1 MKINTHYHHIKYF
14 VLLSL
19 ALLTFTS
26 CKKKTNIQI
35 DKNGFSYKTVQG
47 DPQKARIYTL
57 ENGLKVYLSV
67 YKDEPRVQTY
77 VAVAAGSKT
86 DPSETTGL
94 AHYLEH
100 MMFKGT
106 PKLGTQN
113 WSKEKVELDKIEAL
127 YEKYRQTKDETQ
139 RKAIY
144 HQIDSVSSVAANYA
158 IANEYDKS
166 TALIGAKGTN
176 AYTFFEQTVYVN
188 NIPSNQLEKWI
199 SLEAERFSEMTPRLF
214 HTELEAV
221 YEEKNR
227 ALDNDGRKVWE
238 SLLSSL
244 FQKHTYG
251 TQTTIGTIDHLKNPS
266 ITEIKKYFDTYYV
279 PNNMAICLSG
289 DLDPEATIAAIDKA
303 FKHYEK
309 KSIPEFSYEKETP
322 LSSVIRK
329 EVVGPTDESV
339 TIGFR
344 FPGIQTKESLMME
357 LVSMLLSNS
366 EAGLIDLN
374 LNQKQKVLGAYS
386 YPLRLSDYSIQMLS
400 ASPNK
405 GQSLEEVEALLIGQ
419 LDSLKEGNF
428 PDWLIGAVVNDYKK
442 SLMNS
447 LESNNDRA
455 DNFVTA
461 FIHGIPWEKYIEE
474 IDLLEK
480 ITKEEVQQFV
490 KDNYHQNYVIINKV
504 QGTNENVQKVEKPN
518 ITPVPVNREAKSDF
532 FTQWSTIETPSI
544 EAKFLDFEKELVV
557 DAIKG
562 KEFLYKKNKEN
573 ELFDLIINFDK
584 GDYHDKRHELAISY
598 LSYLGTEKMNTT
610 ALNQAFYKLGCSY
623 NISSDEKETSIHL
636 SGLAENMQEGL
647 RLLLSYIQAP
657 LEDEIALKNLKE
669 QILKARENERLSKRA
684 ILQQAL
690 VSYAKYGPKNPFIYG
705 LTSDELEK
713 VSSKELLTYLKELFK
728 HTYNII
734 YYGPDEINKVKDV
747 IVEQHPFYDSIEKTE
762 PIVSFKPKNI
772 DKSIIYYVPYD
783 MVQTEVIMLSSVG
796 TYDPNYIP
804 QSKLY
809 NEYFGGSMGS
819 VVFQELRESKA
830 LAYSVRSYF
839 ANPADTNKL
848 HYSVSY
854 IGTQADKLKEAMKG
868 MLHLLDNIPHSA
880 NLFSN
885 SKESL
890 IKSIESSR
898 ITKSGVISAYLT
910 MKEFN
915 RDYSMREKVYDY
927 AKDATLDDVINFH
940 NQYIK
945 GKPKTFLVI
954 GAKDKVDFNALKAY
968 GEIIELGLDDIFI
981 N

>member
-1 MKINTHYHHIKYF
+1 MKYF
-14 VLLSL
+14 SILLFSFCTL
-19 ALLTFTS
+19 IS
-26 CKKKTNIQI
+26 CTKKTDIQT
-35 DKNGFSYKTVQG
+35 DKNGYSYKTVAG

-86 DPSETTGL
+86 DPNEATGL

-106 PKLGTQN
+106 PKLGTQD
-113 WSKEKVELDKIEAL
+113 WEKEKAELDKIESL
-127 YEKYRQTKDETQ
+127 YEKYRQTKEETE

-144 HQIDSVSSVAANYA
+144 HQIDSVSSVAASYA
-158 IANEYDKS
+158 IANEYDKA
-166 TALIGAKGTN
+166 TALVGAQGTN

-199 SLEAERFSEMTPRLF
+199 TLESERFSQMTPRLF

-238 SLLSSL
+238 LLLSSM

-266 ITEIKKYFDTYYV
+266 ITEIKKYFATYYV

-289 DLDPEATIAAIDKA
+289 DLDPEATIQAIDKA
-303 FKHYEK
+303 FKHYERK
-309 KSIPEFSYEKETP
+309 PIPAFTYEKEAPIT
-322 LSSVIRK
+322 SIIEK

-339 TIGFR
+339 LIGFR
-344 FPGIQTKESLMME
+344 FPGIKTKESLMME

-386 YPLRLSDYSIQMLS
+386 YPLRLSDYSIHMLS
-400 ASPNK
+400 ANPNK
-405 GQSLEEVEALLIGQ
+405 GQSLADVEALLISQ

-442 SLMNS
+442 SLMTS
-447 LESNNDRA
+447 LESNDDRA

-461 FIHGIPWEKYIEE
+461 FIHNIPWEDYIKE

-480 ITKEEVQQFV
+480 VTKAEVQAFV
-490 KDNYHQNYVIINKV
+490 KEHYNQNYVRINKL
-504 QGTNENVQKVEKPN
+504 QGTDENTLKVEKPN

-532 FTQWSTIETPSI
+532 FSEWSTIETPSI
-544 EAKFLDFEKELVV
+544 SPKFLDFKKELSI

-562 KEFLYKKNKEN
+562 KEFIYKKNEEN
-573 ELFDLIINFDK
+573 ELFELIIDFDK
-584 GDYHDKRHELAISY
+584 GDYHDKRHELAIDY
-598 LSYLGTEKMNTT
+598 LSYLGTEKMNATE
-610 ALNQAFYKLGCSY
+610 LSQAFYKLGCSFSV
-623 NISSDEKETSIHL
+623 SSDEKETSVSL
-636 SGLAENMQEGL
+636 SGLAENMDEGL
-647 RLLLSYIQAP
+647 RLLIAYINAP
-657 LEDEIALKNLKE
+657 KEDEVALQNLKE
-669 QILKARENERLSKRA
+669 QTLKSRENQRLDKRA
-684 ILQQAL
+684 ILQRAL
-690 VSYAKYGPKNPFIYG
+690 VSYAKYGKENPFKYG
-705 LTSDELEK
+705 LTAAELEN
-713 VSSKELLTYLKELFK
+713 VTSKELITYLNELFK
-728 HTYNII
+728 HTDRII
-734 YYGPDEINKVKDV
+734 YYGPEALEKVKEV
-747 IVEQHPFYDSIEKTE
+747 VVKHHSFHEGVKKPE
-762 PIVSFKPKNI
+762 PIVSFSPKNI
-772 DKSIIYYVPYD
+772 EESIIYYVPYD
-783 MVQTEVIMLSSVG
+783 MVQAEVVMLSSVG
-796 TYDPNYIP
+796 AYDPSYIP
-804 QSKLY
+804 QSSLY
-809 NEYFGGSMGS
+809 NEYFGGNMGS

-839 ANPADTNKL
+839 SNPSDTNKL
-848 HYSVSY
+848 HYSISY
-854 IGTQADKLKEAMKG
+854 IGTQADKLKEAMNG
-868 MLHLLDNIPHSA
+868 MLDLLDNIPRSS

-890 IKSIESSR
+890 TKSIESSR
-898 ITKSGVISAYLT
+898 ITKGDVISAYLQ
-910 MKEFN
+910 MKEFD
-915 RDYSMREKVYDY
+915 RDYSMREKVYNFSKN
-927 AKDATLDDVINFH
+927 ASLDDVINFH

-945 GKPKTFLVI
+945 NKPKAFLLI
-954 GAKDKVDFNALKAY
+954 GAKDKIDFK
-968 GEIIELGLDDIFI
+968 ELSIHGKIVELSLDDIFI